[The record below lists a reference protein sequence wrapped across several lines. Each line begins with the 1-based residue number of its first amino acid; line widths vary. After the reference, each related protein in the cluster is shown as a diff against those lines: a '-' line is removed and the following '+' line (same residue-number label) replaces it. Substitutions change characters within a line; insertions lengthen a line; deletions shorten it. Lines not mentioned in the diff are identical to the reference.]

1 MPLKHKVL
9 IVGLAGLGWVIGCAG
24 PLSLFGVPLL
34 FGFAVWLGVRRYF
47 IALTLVLLTSPVA
60 VSAGL
65 ATLDY
70 ARGDACILMGGKPQ
84 LGVIDDETGLPV
96 VSTGCNFWGFQL
108 LWSGAHN
115 ATLRALS
122 HALGAKPRSSFISPA
137 PAVR

>member
-9 IVGLAGLGWVIGCAG
+9 IVGLAGLGWVICWAG
-24 PLSLFGVPLL
+24 PLSLFGFPLL

-47 IALTLVLLTSPVA
+47 VALAIVLLTSPVA

-65 ATLDY
+65 ATRDY

-84 LGVIDDETGLPV
+84 IGVIDDETGLPV
-96 VSTGCNFWGFQL
+96 VSTGCSFWDFQL
-108 LWSGAHN
+108 LWSGSHN

-122 HALGAKPRSSFISPA
+122 YALGSKPRSPIVSPT
-137 PAVR
+137 PRG